1 MVTRV
6 TALRRGGGCEIHF
19 FVTCPRQADVVNA
32 WVPIGGL
39 AVVAVLL
46 WVVVALDR

>member
-1 MVTRV
+1 MPH
-6 TALRRGGGCEIHF
+6 A
-19 FVTCPRQADVVNA
+19 CPHLRQAEVVNA
-32 WVPIGGL
+32 WVPIAGL